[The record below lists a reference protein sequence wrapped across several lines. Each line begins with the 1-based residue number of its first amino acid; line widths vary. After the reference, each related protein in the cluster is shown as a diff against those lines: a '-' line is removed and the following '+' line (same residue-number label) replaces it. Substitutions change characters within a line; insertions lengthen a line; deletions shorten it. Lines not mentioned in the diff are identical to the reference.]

1 MISTLSAIV
10 VAVLTG
16 YVTYTVT
23 VIERDTKLTLAEAE
37 NDINRAQLFRSL
49 IAELQEDDTANLAIL
64 VLWSMYPSERHQ
76 RMILMAALQ
85 ANSTKAAETL
95 ISLDEELKPHY
106 D

>member
-37 NDINRAQLFRSL
+37 NDINRAQLFR
-49 IAELQEDDTANLAIL
+49 
-64 VLWSMYPSERHQ
+64 
-76 RMILMAALQ
+76 
-85 ANSTKAAETL
+85 
-95 ISLDEELKPHY
+95 
-106 D
+106 